1 MALTLGTI
9 LALLSIAVAVYPFVR
24 RRFGVAGE
32 GNGPAAREV
41 AAPDTATDVAG
52 PELGAI
58 YDAINTL
65 RLERDLGNIPEGL
78 YREQLNGYRWQA
90 ALVLRAYVQSY
101 VQTEAE
107 AQTQS
112 GDSDWALEE
121 EIRVAR
127 AGLRQADSAGTGVTR
142 CPNCARPMPAGAA
155 QCPECGVEGEPQTLS
170 DAASG
175 QQERD

>member
-24 RRFGVAGE
+24 RRFGVPGE
-32 GNGPAAREV
+32 GNGPAVGEV
-41 AAPDTATDVAG
+41 AAPDTATDAAG

-65 RLERDLGNIPEGL
+65 RLERELGNIPEGL

-90 ALVLRAYVQSY
+90 ALVLRSY
-101 VQTEAE
+101 VQTEAQ
-107 AQTQS
+107 AQAV
-112 GDSDWALEE
+112 DSDWALEE

-127 AGLRQADSAGTGVTR
+127 AGLRQDSDGVTR
-142 CPNCARPMPAGAA
+142 CPNCARLMPASAA
-155 QCPECGVEGEPQTLS
+155 LCPECGVEGEPQTLS

>member
-32 GNGPAAREV
+32 GNGPAAGEV
-41 AAPDTATDVAG
+41 AAPDTATDAAG

-90 ALVLRAYVQSY
+90 ALVLRAYVQ
-101 VQTEAE
+101 TEAE
-107 AQTQS
+107 AQAQAV
-112 GDSDWALEE
+112 DSDWALEE

-127 AGLRQADSAGTGVTR
+127 AGLRQDSYGLTR
-142 CPNCARPMPAGAA
+142 CPNCARPIPAGAG
-155 QCPECGVEGEPQTLS
+155 QCPECGVEGEPQLPDNTVP
-170 DAASG
+170 G
-175 QQERD
+175 RREGY

>member
-32 GNGPAAREV
+32 GNGPAAGEV

-90 ALVLRAYVQSY
+90 ALVLRAYVQ
-101 VQTEAE
+101 
-107 AQTQS
+107 AQTQAQAV
-112 GDSDWALEE
+112 DSDWALEE

-127 AGLRQADSAGTGVTR
+127 AGLRQDSYGVTR
-142 CPNCARPMPAGAA
+142 CPNCARPIPAGAG
-155 QCPECGVEGEPQTLS
+155 QCPECGVEGEPQLPDNTVP
-170 DAASG
+170 G
-175 QQERD
+175 RREGY